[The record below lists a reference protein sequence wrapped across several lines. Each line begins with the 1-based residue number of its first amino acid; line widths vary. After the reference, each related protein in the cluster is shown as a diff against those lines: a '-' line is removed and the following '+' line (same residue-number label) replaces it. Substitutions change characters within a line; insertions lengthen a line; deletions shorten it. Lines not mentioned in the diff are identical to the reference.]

1 MAGTLSTSG
10 NWAPGRDFGGG
21 APSALTAAGFMAGI
35 LSGDRVVLARA
46 ITLIESTRPAD
57 QALARELVNL
67 ALPHT
72 GNSVRVGITG
82 SPGSGK
88 SALIEVLGGILTASG
103 HRVAVLTVDPSS
115 ERSGGSLLGDKTRM
129 TKLSANP
136 AAFIRPSPSGL
147 VLGGIARETRETMLL
162 CEAAG
167 YGVVLIETVG
177 VGQSEVSVAD
187 MTDFLLVLML
197 AGAGDEVQGIKRGL
211 LELADL
217 VAVTKAD
224 GDNLARAKLAASQYA
239 FAMHL
244 LAEPDQGMAPVV
256 TCSAVESTGITEI
269 WKIIAD
275 RVAAR
280 ARSGYQKQRRGEQ
293 SGKWM
298 WSLVDEQVHEI
309 LRRKP
314 SVEAQAQSAAA
325 QVRDGTLSPMIAADR
340 IIAAL
345 FAADAI
351 TTPVSAAA

>member
-10 NWAPGRDFGGG
+10 NWAPGRDFGAG
-21 APSALTAAGFMAGI
+21 APPALTVAGYMAGI

-46 ITLIESTRPAD
+46 ITLIESTRPGD

-72 GNSVRVGITG
+72 GKSVRVGITG

-88 SALIEVLGGILTASG
+88 SALIEVLGGTLTASG

-129 TKLSANP
+129 TKLSADP
-136 AAFIRPSPSGL
+136 GAFIRPSPSGL

-167 YGVVLIETVG
+167 YGVILIETVG
-177 VGQSEVSVAD
+177 VGQSEVSVSD

-224 GDNLARAKLAASQYA
+224 GDNLTRAKLAASQYA

-256 TCSAVESTGITEI
+256 TCSAVDGTGVAEI
-269 WKIIAD
+269 WTIIAD
-275 RVAAR
+275 RVAGR
-280 ARSGYQKQRRGEQ
+280 ERSGHQKQRRSEQ
-293 SGKWM
+293 SAKWM
-298 WSLVDEQVHEI
+298 WSLVDEQVHDI

-314 SVEAQAQSAAA
+314 SVEAQAQNAAKL
-325 QVRDGTLSPMIAADR
+325 VRDGTLSPMIAADR

-345 FAADAI
+345 FAAD
-351 TTPVSAAA
+351 PVPVPAAA

>member
-1 MAGTLSTSG
+1 MPGTLSTSG
-10 NWAPGRDFGGG
+10 NWAPGRRFAAG
-21 APSALTAAGFMAGI
+21 APPALSVAGYMAGI
-35 LSGDRVVLARA
+35 LAGDRVVLARA
-46 ITLIESTRPAD
+46 ITLVESVRPAD

-72 GNSVRVGITG
+72 GKSVRVGVTG
-82 SPGSGK
+82 APGSGK
-88 SALIEVLGGILTASG
+88 SALIEVLGGTLTASG

-129 TKLSANP
+129 TRLSADP

-224 GDNLARAKLAASQYA
+224 GDNLARARLAASQYG

-244 LAEPDQGMAPVV
+244 LAEPDRGMAPVV
-256 TCSAVESTGITEI
+256 SCSAVAGTGITEI
-269 WKIIAD
+269 WTIIAE

-280 ARSGYQKQRRGEQ
+280 ERSGDQTRRRAEQ
-293 SGKWM
+293 SARWM
-298 WSLVDEQVHEI
+298 WSLVDAEVHDM
-309 LRRKP
+309 LHRKP
-314 SVEAQAQSAAA
+314 AVAAQAKDAAA
-325 QVRDGTLSPMIAADR
+325 QVREGTLSPMLAADR
-340 IIAAL
+340 IVAAL
-345 FAADAI
+345 FA
-351 TTPVSAAA
+351 VGAAA